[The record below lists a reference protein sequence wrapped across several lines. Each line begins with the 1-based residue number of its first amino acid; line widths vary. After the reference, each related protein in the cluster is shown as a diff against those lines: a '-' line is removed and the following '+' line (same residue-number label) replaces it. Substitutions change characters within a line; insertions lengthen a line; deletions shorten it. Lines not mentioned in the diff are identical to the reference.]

1 MTRLRASKDDCSFC
15 RPFAPTELSF
25 DCSWKLADIKRFIYF
40 LIIWDDY
47 KAMLINELVS
57 YDQDLALWVE
67 QTVTLLKAKD
77 YAEVDWENLIEE
89 LEGLTRSD
97 KRELENHLV
106 TLFEHALKRRYV
118 PLSDCYRGWEA
129 TLSRTQK
136 QILRVLRDSPSLNNY
151 VLEII
156 EECYQDSL
164 KNMRKEYDAVF
175 PDSFPFD
182 QEIGRLLA
190 QEFWQ

>member
-1 MTRLRASKDDCSFC
+1 
-15 RPFAPTELSF
+15 
-25 DCSWKLADIKRFIYF
+25 
-40 LIIWDDY
+40 
-47 KAMLINELVS
+47 MLTNELVN

-67 QTVTLLKAKD
+67 QTVILLKAKD
-77 YAEVDWENLIEE
+77 YAAVDWGNLIEE

-97 KRELENHLV
+97 KRELENRLV

-118 PLSDCYRGWEA
+118 PLPDCYRGWDA

-151 VLEII
+151 VLDIL

-175 PDSFPFD
+175 PDSFPFNRKID
-182 QEIGRLLA
+182 ELLS